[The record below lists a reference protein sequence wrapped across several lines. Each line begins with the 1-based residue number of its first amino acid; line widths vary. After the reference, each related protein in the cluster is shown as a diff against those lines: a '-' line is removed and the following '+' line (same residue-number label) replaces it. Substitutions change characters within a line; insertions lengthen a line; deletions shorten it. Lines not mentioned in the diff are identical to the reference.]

1 MKLHEFTTRTVS
13 RLDFGI
19 LGLINSRCSLS
30 SMHCSQTLPG
40 SSLTKNIPPVSD
52 HLPIQCQWNDDDF
65 EKSTPIV

>member
-1 MKLHEFTTRTVS
+1 MKLHEFTTRMLES
-13 RLDFGI
+13 LDLGI

-30 SMHCSQTLPG
+30 SMHVSQTLPD

-52 HLPIQCQWNDDDF
+52 HLPSQCQWNNDDF